1 LEGTEPTITYG
12 DRLLS
17 EFETDLI
24 SWFSGNK
31 FDEIFYSNGRKP
43 FTTDREIQV
52 KLPTVLLDQTIT
64 VTASEDF
71 PQVKTL
77 SPFIGVA
84 SFASTI
90 IPEVIINT
98 SLNVISSEIKE
109 YVVNTQ
115 SFANLSME
123 FYTSIVT
130 MESEIRSTEIDINLL
145 QNVSSSITGKYEID
159 IILGLDKYEDTQI
172 EVLRAESIAK
182 YEEQFFTDRIAIGA
196 AGFINGKRF
205 TTAKNLKIDQ
215 FRDDLISSL
224 QDYKFKDSYRD
235 DTVRRNDIIQGT
247 TTIVESTYGD
257 FTLSRLE
264 TEAIN
269 NYASVLFSDLSG
281 QKIYAVG
288 SNTNYEAEY
297 KVGDYFIVRDEK
309 FIIKAISNSEFL
321 ELNVS
326 SAQNHNDVF
335 AYKEYFV

>member
-1 LEGTEPTITYG
+1 
-12 DRLLS
+12 
-17 EFETDLI
+17 
-24 SWFSGNK
+24 
-31 FDEIFYSNGRKP
+31 
-43 FTTDREIQV
+43 
-52 KLPTVLLDQTIT
+52 
-64 VTASEDF
+64 
-71 PQVKTL
+71 
-77 SPFIGVA
+77 
-84 SFASTI
+84 
-90 IPEVIINT
+90 
-98 SLNVISSEIKE
+98 LNVISSEIKE